1 MKRLNKDIFV
11 EKSNNIHNNK
21 FNYDLVE
28 YKNARTVVKIICP
41 NCGVFEQ
48 LPDSHMRGFGC
59 IKCNIQTRETFINK
73 VIIKHKNRYN
83 YDNVIFIN
91 NTKVDIICDK
101 HGVFEQ
107 TPQHHIKG
115 SGCPKCFRESKI
127 SNTNIFI
134 KKSNI
139 RHNELYNYDLVNYI
153 NNKEK
158 VSIICDKHGVFKQE
172 PNHHLSGC
180 GCPMCNISKGEVEIE
195 NYLIMN
201 NINYTSQKTFDGCS
215 NKSLLR
221 FDFYLP
227 DHNTC
232 IEYNGR
238 QHYEVVEYFGGI
250 DNFIESQKR
259 DKIKEQYCIDNVINL
274 IIIKYNESIDEYM
287 SVFVNQN

>member
-91 NTKVDIICDK
+91 NTTKVDIICDK

-158 VSIICDKHGVFKQE
+158 VSIICDKHGV
-172 PNHHLSGC
+172 L
-180 GCPMCNISKGEVEIE
+180 
-195 NYLIMN
+195 
-201 NINYTSQKTFDGCS
+201 
-215 NKSLLR
+215 NKS
-221 FDFYLP
+221 P
-227 DHNTC
+227 
-232 IEYNGR
+232 
-238 QHYEVVEYFGGI
+238 
-250 DNFIESQKR
+250 
-259 DKIKEQYCIDNVINL
+259 
-274 IIIKYNESIDEYM
+274 III
-287 SVFVNQN
+287 